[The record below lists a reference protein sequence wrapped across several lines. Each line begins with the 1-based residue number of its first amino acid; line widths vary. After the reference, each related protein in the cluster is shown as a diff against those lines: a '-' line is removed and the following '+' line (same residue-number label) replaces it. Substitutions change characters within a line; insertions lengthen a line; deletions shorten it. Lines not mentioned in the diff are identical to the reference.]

1 MANTVIQ
8 IKGSGVTGNVPSTL
22 QPGELAINYVDGKLF
37 YGNELNNAT
46 LFDVITE
53 PAGLNG
59 ELQFN
64 DSGSF
69 GATANVRYDEMSGEF
84 IVTHAV
90 VAGQNLE
97 GTFAE
102 VDALQS
108 ETSNLSI
115 QKVNRAGD
123 VMTGD
128 LVLTQNVRA
137 NKIIANTEFFA
148 GIATESA
155 TLLPN
160 VIAQFTSNSNT
171 YTQVNQQNID
181 ENGTADFVLTADVG
195 NDTDFYVDF
204 GIINSQYNNLSPN
217 NSLGTAAFPLDGYL
231 YVQGSTINQVGGNLV
246 IGTTSTSAPT
256 ELRIIVG
263 GVHNENVV
271 ARFTSTGLNV
281 AGHLISSTL
290 NVGEITS
297 PTTTRIYNQ
306 ANSAFVKANLAYDY
320 AQAAFDKA
328 NTSATATTSAD
339 YFPRGDYGYLTSSM
353 YELTG
358 FTAELIGPVY
368 DMRVEPIIPLGYDL
382 HVDLGYLT

>member
-37 YGNELNNAT
+37 YGNQTNTPT

-53 PAGLNG
+53 PSGLDG

-69 GATANVRYDEMSGEF
+69 GATANVRYDSTTNQL
-84 IVTHAV
+84 IVSQAEI
-90 VAGQNLE
+90 AGQNVKSVF
-97 GTFAE
+97 GQVST
-102 VDALQS
+102 LQ
-108 ETSNLSI
+108 TDVSNLGTN
-115 QKVNRAGD
+115 KVSKAGD

-160 VIAQFTSNSNT
+160 VIAQFTSNSRT
-171 YTQVNQQNID
+171 YTQVNQENIN
-181 ENGTADFVLTADVG
+181 EFGTADFVLTADVG
-195 NDTDFYVDF
+195 NDTDFYVDM

-217 NSLGTAAFPLDGYL
+217 NSLGTAAYPLDGYL
-231 YVQGSTINQVGGNLV
+231 YVQGSTINQVGGNLI

-263 GVHNENVV
+263 GVNDENVV

-281 AGHLISSTL
+281 
-290 NVGEITS
+290 VREITS

-306 ANSAFVKANLAYDY
+306 ANSAFNRANAAYDH
-320 AQAAFDKA
+320 AQAAFNAA
-328 NTSATATTSAD
+328 NTASGGSTTTSAD

-353 YELTG
+353 YALSG
-358 FTAELIGPVY
+358 FTAELIGEIY
-368 DMRVEPIIPLGYDL
+368 DMRVEPIIPAGYDL
-382 HVDLGYLT
+382 EIDLGYLA

>member
-37 YGNELNNAT
+37 YGNQTNTPT

-69 GATANVRYDEMSGEF
+69 GATANVRYDSTTNQL
-84 IVTHAV
+84 IVSQAEI
-90 VAGQNLE
+90 AGQNVKSVF
-97 GTFAE
+97 GQVST
-102 VDALQS
+102 LQ
-108 ETSNLSI
+108 TDVSNLGTN
-115 QKVNRAGD
+115 KVSKTGD

-195 NDTDFYVDF
+195 NDTDFYVDM

-217 NSLGTAAFPLDGYL
+217 NSLGTAAYPLDGYL
-231 YVQGSTINQVGGNLV
+231 YVQGSTINQVGGNLI

-263 GVHNENVV
+263 GVNDENVV
-271 ARFTSTGLNV
+271 ARFTSSGLNV
-281 AGHLISSTL
+281 
-290 NVGEITS
+290 VGEITS

-306 ANSAFVKANLAYDY
+306 ANSAFNRANAAYDH
-320 AQAAFDKA
+320 AQAAFNAA
-328 NTSATATTSAD
+328 NTASGGSTTTNAD

-353 YELTG
+353 YALSG
-358 FTAELIGPVY
+358 FTAELIGEIY
-368 DMRVEPIIPLGYDL
+368 DMRVEPIIPAGYDL
-382 HVDLGYLT
+382 EIDLGYLA

>member
-37 YGNELNNAT
+37 YGNESNTTT

-53 PAGLNG
+53 PSGLDG
-59 ELQFN
+59 EIQFN

-69 GATANVRYDEMSGEF
+69 GATSDVRYDYMTGEF
-84 IVTHAV
+84 VATHAR

-97 GTFAE
+97 SVFIE
-102 VDALQS
+102 IDSLQS
-108 ETSNLSI
+108 DTSNLSS

-160 VIAQFTSNSNT
+160 VIAQFTSNSTT

-181 ENGTADFVLTADVG
+181 EHGTSDYVLTADVG
-195 NDTDFYVDF
+195 TDTDFYVDV
-204 GIINSQYNNLSPN
+204 GIINSQYDNQSPN
-217 NSLGTAAFPLDGYL
+217 NSLGTSAFPLDGYL
-231 YVQGSTINQVGGNLV
+231 IVQGSTINQVGGNLI

-263 GVHNENVV
+263 GVFNENVV

-328 NTSATATTSAD
+328 NTGATATTSAD

>member
-37 YGNELNNAT
+37 YGNQTNTPT

-53 PAGLNG
+53 PSGLDG

-69 GATANVRYDEMSGEF
+69 GATANVRYDSTTNQL
-84 IVTHAV
+84 IVSQAEI
-90 VAGQNLE
+90 AGQNVKSVF
-97 GTFAE
+97 GQVST
-102 VDALQS
+102 LQ
-108 ETSNLSI
+108 TDVSNLGTN
-115 QKVNRAGD
+115 KVSKAGD

-160 VIAQFTSNSNT
+160 VIAQFTSNSRT
-171 YTQVNQQNID
+171 YTQVNQENIN
-181 ENGTADFVLTADVG
+181 EFGTADFVLTADVG
-195 NDTDFYVDF
+195 NDTDFYVDM

-217 NSLGTAAFPLDGYL
+217 NSLGTAAYPLDGYL
-231 YVQGSTINQVGGNLV
+231 YVQGSTINQVGGNLI

-256 ELRIIVG
+256 EMRIIIG
-263 GVHNENVV
+263 GVQNENVV

-281 AGHLISSTL
+281 
-290 NVGEITS
+290 VREITS

-306 ANSAFVKANLAYDY
+306 ANSAFNRANAAYDH
-320 AQAAFDKA
+320 AQAAFNAA
-328 NTSATATTSAD
+328 NTASGGSTTTSAD

-353 YELTG
+353 YALSG
-358 FTAELIGPVY
+358 FTAELIGEIY
-368 DMRVEPIIPLGYDL
+368 DMRVEPIIPAGYDL
-382 HVDLGYLT
+382 EIDLGYLA

>member
-37 YGNELNNAT
+37 YGNQFNTTT

-53 PAGLNG
+53 PSGLNG

-69 GATANVRYDEMSGEF
+69 GATANVRYDELSGEF

-160 VIAQFTSNSNT
+160 VIAQFTSNSTT
-171 YTQVNQQNID
+171 YTQVNQQNIN
-181 ENGTADFVLTADVG
+181 EFGTADFVLTADVG
-195 NDTDFYVDF
+195 NDTDFYVDV
-204 GIINSQYNNLSPN
+204 GIINSQYDNQSPN
-217 NSLGTAAFPLDGYL
+217 NGLGTAAFPLDGYM
-231 YVQGSTINQVGGNLV
+231 YVQGSTINQIGGNLI

-263 GVHNENVV
+263 GVNNENVV

-281 AGHLISSTL
+281 
-290 NVGEITS
+290 VGEITS

-306 ANSAFVKANLAYDY
+306 ANSAFSRANTAYDY
-320 AQAAFDKA
+320 AQAAFDAA
-328 NTSATATTSAD
+328 NNSTSGTSAD

-353 YELTG
+353 YALTG
-358 FTAELIGPVY
+358 FTAELIGEIY
-368 DMRVEPIIPLGYDL
+368 DMRNEPIIPAGYDL
-382 HVDLGYLT
+382 DIDLGYLA

>member
-37 YGNELNNAT
+37 YGNQTNTPT

-53 PAGLNG
+53 PSGLDG

-69 GATANVRYDEMSGEF
+69 GATANVRYDSTTNQL
-84 IVTHAV
+84 IVSQAEI
-90 VAGQNLE
+90 AGQNVKSVF
-97 GTFAE
+97 GQVST
-102 VDALQS
+102 LQ
-108 ETSNLSI
+108 TDVSNLGTN
-115 QKVNRAGD
+115 KVSKAGD

-160 VIAQFTSNSNT
+160 VIAQFTSNSTT

-181 ENGTADFVLTADVG
+181 EHGTSDYVLTADVG
-195 NDTDFYVDF
+195 TDTDFYLDV
-204 GIINSQYNNLSPN
+204 GIINSQYDNQSPN
-217 NSLGTAAFPLDGYL
+217 NSLGTSAFPLDGYL
-231 YVQGSTINQVGGNLV
+231 IVQGSTINQVGGNLV

-256 ELRIIVG
+256 EMRIIIG
-263 GVHNENVV
+263 GVEDENVV

-281 AGHLISSTL
+281 
-290 NVGEITS
+290 VGEITS

-306 ANSAFVKANLAYDY
+306 ANSAFSRANTAYDY
-320 AQAAFDKA
+320 AQAAFNAA
-328 NTSATATTSAD
+328 NTGGGGTTTVSAD

-353 YELTG
+353 YALTG
-358 FTAELIGPVY
+358 FTAELIGEIY
-368 DMRVEPIIPLGYDL
+368 DMRDEPIIPAGYDL
-382 HVDLGYLT
+382 EIDLGYLA

>member
-37 YGNELNNAT
+37 YGNQTNTPT

-53 PAGLNG
+53 PSGLDG

-69 GATANVRYDEMSGEF
+69 GATANVRYDSTTNQL
-84 IVTHAV
+84 IVSQAEI
-90 VAGQNLE
+90 AGHNVKSV
-97 GTFAE
+97 FND
-102 VDALQS
+102 VDTLQ
-108 ETSNLSI
+108 TDVSNLGTN
-115 QKVNRAGD
+115 KVSKAGD

-195 NDTDFYVDF
+195 NDTDFYVDM

-217 NSLGTAAFPLDGYL
+217 NSLGTAAYPLDGYL
-231 YVQGSTINQVGGNLV
+231 YVQGSTINQIGGNLI

-256 ELRIIVG
+256 EMRVIIG
-263 GVHNENVV
+263 GVQNENVV

-281 AGHLISSTL
+281 
-290 NVGEITS
+290 VGEITS

-306 ANSAFVKANLAYDY
+306 ANTAFSRANAAYDH
-320 AQAAFDKA
+320 AQAAFDAA
-328 NTSATATTSAD
+328 NTGGGGTTTVSAD

-353 YELTG
+353 YALTG
-358 FTAELIGPVY
+358 FTAELIGEIY
-368 DMRVEPIIPLGYDL
+368 DMRDEPIIPAGYDL
-382 HVDLGYLT
+382 EIDLGYLA

>member
-37 YGNELNNAT
+37 YGNQTNTPT

-69 GATANVRYDEMSGEF
+69 GATANVKYDETTGEL
-84 IVTHAV
+84 IVSQASI
-90 VAGQNLE
+90 AGQNVKSVF
-97 GTFAE
+97 GQVST
-102 VDALQS
+102 LQ
-108 ETSNLSI
+108 TDVSNLDSS
-115 QKVNRAGD
+115 KVDRAGD

-160 VIAQFTSNSNT
+160 VIAQFTSNSTT

-181 ENGTADFVLTADVG
+181 EHGTSDYVLTADVG
-195 NDTDFYVDF
+195 TDTDFYLDV
-204 GIINSQYNNLSPN
+204 GIINSQYDNQSPN
-217 NSLGTAAFPLDGYL
+217 NSLGTSAFPLDGYL
-231 YVQGSTINQVGGNLV
+231 IVQGSTINQVGGNLV

-263 GVHNENVV
+263 GVFNENVV

-281 AGHLISSTL
+281 
-290 NVGEITS
+290 VGEITS

-306 ANSAFVKANLAYDY
+306 ANSAFSKANSAYIL
-320 AQAAFDKA
+320 AQAAYDAA
-328 NTSATATTSAD
+328 NTGGGGGTTASAD

-353 YELTG
+353 YSLTG
-358 FTAELIGPVY
+358 FTAELIGEIY
-368 DMRVEPIIPLGYDL
+368 DMRDEPIIPSGYDL
-382 HVDLGYLT
+382 EIDLGYLA

>member
-37 YGNELNNAT
+37 YGNQSNTAT

-69 GATANVRYDEMSGEF
+69 GATANVKYDETTGEL
-84 IVTHAV
+84 IVSQASI
-90 VAGQNLE
+90 AGQNVKSVF
-97 GTFAE
+97 GQVST
-102 VDALQS
+102 LQ
-108 ETSNLSI
+108 TDVSNLDSS
-115 QKVNRAGD
+115 KVDRAGD

-160 VIAQFTSNSNT
+160 VIAQFTSNST
-171 YTQVNQQNID
+171 SYTQVNQQNIN
-181 ENGTADFVLTADVG
+181 EFGTADFVVTADVG
-195 NDTDFYVDF
+195 NDTDFYVDV
-204 GIINSQYNNLSPN
+204 GIINSQYNNQSPN
-217 NSLGTAAFPLDGYL
+217 NGLGTAAFPLDGYM
-231 YVQGSTINQVGGNLV
+231 YVQGSTINQIGGNLI

-263 GVHNENVV
+263 GVNDENVV
-271 ARFTSTGLNV
+271 ARFTSSGLNV
-281 AGHLISSTL
+281 
-290 NVGEITS
+290 VGEITS

-306 ANSAFVKANLAYDY
+306 ANSAFDRANSAYDH
-320 AQAAFDKA
+320 AQAAFNAA
-328 NTSATATTSAD
+328 NTASGGSTTTSAD

-353 YELTG
+353 YALSG
-358 FTAELIGPVY
+358 FTAELIGEIY
-368 DMRVEPIIPLGYDL
+368 DMRDEPIIPSGYDL
-382 HVDLGYLT
+382 EIDLGYLA

>member
-37 YGNELNNAT
+37 YGNQTNTPT

-53 PAGLNG
+53 PSGLDG

-69 GATANVRYDEMSGEF
+69 GATANVRYDSTTNQL
-84 IVTHAV
+84 IVSQAEI
-90 VAGQNLE
+90 AGQNVKSVF
-97 GTFAE
+97 GQVST
-102 VDALQS
+102 LQ
-108 ETSNLSI
+108 TDVSNLGTN
-115 QKVNRAGD
+115 KVSKAGD

-160 VIAQFTSNSNT
+160 VIAQFTSNSRT
-171 YTQVNQQNID
+171 YTQVNQENIN
-181 ENGTADFVLTADVG
+181 EFGTADFVLTADVG
-195 NDTDFYVDF
+195 NDTDFYVDM

-217 NSLGTAAFPLDGYL
+217 NSLGTAAYPLDGYL

-256 ELRIIVG
+256 EMRIIIG
-263 GVHNENVV
+263 GVQNENVV

-281 AGHLISSTL
+281 
-290 NVGEITS
+290 VREITS

-306 ANSAFVKANLAYDY
+306 ANSAFNRANAAYDH
-320 AQAAFDKA
+320 AQAAFNAA
-328 NTSATATTSAD
+328 NTASGGSTTTSAD

-353 YELTG
+353 YALSG
-358 FTAELIGPVY
+358 FTAELIGEIY
-368 DMRVEPIIPLGYDL
+368 DMRVEPIIPAGYDL
-382 HVDLGYLT
+382 EIDLGYLA

>member
-37 YGNELNNAT
+37 YGNQTNTPT

-53 PAGLNG
+53 PSGLDG

-69 GATANVRYDEMSGEF
+69 GATANVRYDSTTNQL
-84 IVTHAV
+84 IVSQAEI
-90 VAGQNLE
+90 AGQNVKSVF
-97 GTFAE
+97 GQVST
-102 VDALQS
+102 LQ
-108 ETSNLSI
+108 TDVSNLGTN
-115 QKVNRAGD
+115 KVSKAGD

-160 VIAQFTSNSNT
+160 VIAQFTSNSRT
-171 YTQVNQQNID
+171 YTQVNQENIN
-181 ENGTADFVLTADVG
+181 EFGTADFVLTADVG
-195 NDTDFYVDF
+195 NDTDFYVDM

-217 NSLGTAAFPLDGYL
+217 NSLGTAAYPLDGYL

-256 ELRIIVG
+256 EMRIIIG
-263 GVHNENVV
+263 GVQNENVV

-281 AGHLISSTL
+281 
-290 NVGEITS
+290 VGEITS

-306 ANSAFVKANLAYDY
+306 ANSAFNRANAAYDH
-320 AQAAFDKA
+320 AQAAFNAA
-328 NTSATATTSAD
+328 NTGGGGSTTVSAD

-353 YELTG
+353 YALSG
-358 FTAELIGPVY
+358 FTAELIGEIY
-368 DMRVEPIIPLGYDL
+368 DMRVEPIIPAGYDL
-382 HVDLGYLT
+382 EIDLGYLA

>member
-37 YGNELNNAT
+37 YGNQTNTPT

-53 PAGLNG
+53 PSGLDG

-69 GATANVRYDEMSGEF
+69 GATANVRYDSTTNQL
-84 IVTHAV
+84 IVSQAEI
-90 VAGQNLE
+90 AGQNVKSVF
-97 GTFAE
+97 GQVST
-102 VDALQS
+102 LQ
-108 ETSNLSI
+108 TDVSNLGTN
-115 QKVNRAGD
+115 KVSKTGD

-195 NDTDFYVDF
+195 NDTDFYVDM

-217 NSLGTAAFPLDGYL
+217 NSLGTAAYPLDGYL
-231 YVQGSTINQVGGNLV
+231 YVQGSTINQVGGNLI

-263 GVHNENVV
+263 GVNDENVV

-281 AGHLISSTL
+281 
-290 NVGEITS
+290 VREITS

-306 ANSAFVKANLAYDY
+306 ANSAFNRANAAYDH
-320 AQAAFDKA
+320 AQAAFNAA
-328 NTSATATTSAD
+328 NTASGGSTTTSAD

-353 YELTG
+353 YALSG
-358 FTAELIGPVY
+358 FTAELIGEIY
-368 DMRVEPIIPLGYDL
+368 DMRVEPIIPAGYDL
-382 HVDLGYLT
+382 EIDLGYLA

>member
-37 YGNELNNAT
+37 YGNQSNTAT

-69 GATANVRYDEMSGEF
+69 GATANVKYDETTGEL
-84 IVTHAV
+84 IVSQASI
-90 VAGQNLE
+90 AGQNVKSVF
-97 GTFAE
+97 GQVST
-102 VDALQS
+102 LQ
-108 ETSNLSI
+108 TDVSNLDSS
-115 QKVNRAGD
+115 KVDRAGD

-160 VIAQFTSNSNT
+160 VIAQFTSNSTT
-171 YTQVNQQNID
+171 YTQVNQQNIN
-181 ENGTADFVLTADVG
+181 EFGTADFVVTADVG
-195 NDTDFYVDF
+195 NDTDFYVDV
-204 GIINSQYNNLSPN
+204 GIINSQYNNQSPN
-217 NSLGTAAFPLDGYL
+217 NGLGTAAFPLDGYM
-231 YVQGSTINQVGGNLV
+231 YVQGSTINQIGGNLI

-263 GVHNENVV
+263 GVNDENVV
-271 ARFTSTGLNV
+271 ARFTSSGLNV
-281 AGHLISSTL
+281 
-290 NVGEITS
+290 VGEITS

-306 ANSAFVKANLAYDY
+306 ANSAFDRANSAYDH
-320 AQAAFDKA
+320 AQAAFNAA
-328 NTSATATTSAD
+328 NTASGGSTTTSAD

-353 YELTG
+353 YALSG
-358 FTAELIGPVY
+358 FTAELIGEIY
-368 DMRVEPIIPLGYDL
+368 DMRDEPIIPSGYDL
-382 HVDLGYLT
+382 EIDLGYLA

>member
-37 YGNELNNAT
+37 YGNQTNTPT

-69 GATANVRYDEMSGEF
+69 GATANVRYDSTTNQL
-84 IVTHAV
+84 IVSQAEI
-90 VAGQNLE
+90 AGQNVKSVF
-97 GTFAE
+97 GQVST
-102 VDALQS
+102 LQ
-108 ETSNLSI
+108 TDVSNLGTN
-115 QKVNRAGD
+115 KVSKTGD

-195 NDTDFYVDF
+195 NDTDFYVDM

-217 NSLGTAAFPLDGYL
+217 NSLGTAAYPLDGYL
-231 YVQGSTINQVGGNLV
+231 YVQGSTINQVGGNLI

-263 GVHNENVV
+263 GVNDENVV

-281 AGHLISSTL
+281 
-290 NVGEITS
+290 VREITS

-306 ANSAFVKANLAYDY
+306 ANSAFNRANAAYDH
-320 AQAAFDKA
+320 AQAAFNAA
-328 NTSATATTSAD
+328 NTASGGSTTTSAD

-353 YELTG
+353 YALSG
-358 FTAELIGPVY
+358 FTAELIGEIY
-368 DMRVEPIIPLGYDL
+368 DMRVEPIIPAGYDL
-382 HVDLGYLT
+382 EIDLGYLA

>member
-37 YGNELNNAT
+37 YGNQSNTAT

-69 GATANVRYDEMSGEF
+69 GATANVKYDETTGEL
-84 IVTHAV
+84 IVSQASI
-90 VAGQNLE
+90 AGQNVKSVF
-97 GTFAE
+97 GQVST
-102 VDALQS
+102 LQ
-108 ETSNLSI
+108 TDVSNLDSS
-115 QKVNRAGD
+115 KVDRAGD

-160 VIAQFTSNSNT
+160 VIAQFTSNSTT

-181 ENGTADFVLTADVG
+181 EHGTSDYVLTADVG
-195 NDTDFYVDF
+195 TDTDFYLDV
-204 GIINSQYNNLSPN
+204 GIINSQYDNQSPN
-217 NSLGTAAFPLDGYL
+217 NSLGTSAFPLDGYL
-231 YVQGSTINQVGGNLV
+231 IVQGSTINQVGGNLV

-263 GVHNENVV
+263 GVFNENVV

-281 AGHLISSTL
+281 
-290 NVGEITS
+290 VGEITS

-306 ANSAFVKANLAYDY
+306 ANSAFSKANSAYIL
-320 AQAAFDKA
+320 AQAAYDAA
-328 NTSATATTSAD
+328 NTGGGGGTTASAD

-353 YELTG
+353 YSLTG
-358 FTAELIGPVY
+358 FTAELIGEIY
-368 DMRVEPIIPLGYDL
+368 DMRDEPIIPSGYDL
-382 HVDLGYLT
+382 EIDLGYLA